1 MTSDVSRFSSPEK
14 LCYSG
19 SSVAFR
25 KNQFRRA
32 LTKWYRSYGRDLPWR
47 RTRDAYAILVSEFML
62 QQTQV
67 SAVVPYYNEWLGR
80 FPGFASLSRASENDV
95 LHAWQ
100 GLGYYNRARNLHST
114 AKAVVDKHNGRLP
127 RSIGQIRQF
136 PGIGKYTAHAVA
148 TFAFNRSVPIV
159 EANTARVLTRLFN
172 FQNSID
178 SKAAREEL
186 WRKAAALVPKCNA
199 RIYNSA
205 LTDLGALV
213 CIPREPKCSVC
224 PVKKFC
230 RAKEP
235 QNLPVRRSRP
245 RIKPMTEMHAC
256 VFRPGKILLEQSSA
270 RWRGMWILPPLKLD
284 CLKESGFSRR
294 AIHTAVFPFTH
305 YRVTLRVFRQRW
317 RKVRNEQQRWFS
329 IRSLG
334 AIPIPSPHR
343 RAIQTLVE
351 S

>member
-1 MTSDVSRFSSPEK
+1 MNSLTPQINTDDTHKNEFSGLARKIRVS
-14 LCYSG
+14 LCA
-19 SSVAFR
+19 SVAF
-25 KNQFRRA
+25 QSAEFRRR
-32 LTKWYRSYGRDLPWR
+32 LLSWYSRHGRDLPWR
-47 RTRDAYAILVSEFML
+47 RTRDAYAILISEFML

-67 SAVVPYYNEWLGR
+67 SAVVPYHNEWLGR

-100 GLGYYNRARNLHST
+100 GLGYYTRARNLHAT
-114 AKAVVDKHNGRLP
+114 AKAIVCQHNGRLP

-148 TFAFNRSVPIV
+148 SFAFNRSVPIV

-178 SKAAREEL
+178 SKAAHEEL

-213 CIPREPKCSVC
+213 CIPREPKCGVC

-230 RAKEP
+230 RAKDP
-235 QNLPVRRSRP
+235 QNLPARRSRP
-245 RIKPMTEMHAC
+245 RTKRLTEMHA
-256 VFRPGKILLEQSSA
+256 FIASRGRILLEQSA
-270 RWRGMWILPPLKLD
+270 TRWRAMWILPPLERDGLKL
-284 CLKESGFSRR
+284 SSFAGRP
-294 AIHTAVFPFTH
+294 IHISAFPFTNH
-305 YRVTLRVFRQRW
+305 KITLVVYRRSQSKRIAPTR
-317 RKVRNEQQRWFS
+317 RWFA
-329 IRSLG
+329 IRSLH
-334 AIPIPSPHR
+334 S
-343 RAIQTLVE
+343 V
-351 S
+351 